1 MRREDDRFFFLFFFL
16 PFFPSCCP
24 HARRGAAGRPW
35 PRMRAPAAAP
45 GSAREDLPPKEG
57 RKKKKKRG
65 KIIGNETRG
74 NEFSLV
80 ATPGSRG
87 KLGSGKEAPTPK
99 KAVPEG
105 RPGLSPIPIPSPFP
119 ARFLSLL
126 PRPIPFLWDKPP
138 GKELPKP
145 DSSIPRTASVRALH
159 IPYIPA
165 AHRHAH
171 TLPAAPSYSTTIY
184 FTVYIPH

>member
-1 MRREDDRFFFLFFFL
+1 MRREDDRFFLFFSSPSSQAAARTPGGGLRGGPGPACGLL
-16 PFFPSCCP
+16 PPLPAQPGRICRQ
-24 HARRGAAGRPW
+24 RRG
-35 PRMRAPAAAP
+35 
-45 GSAREDLPPKEG
+45 E
-57 RKKKKKRG
+57 KKKGG
-65 KIIGNETRG
+65 KVIGNETRG

-80 ATPGSRG
+80 VTPGSRG

>member
-1 MRREDDRFFFLFFFL
+1 MRREDDRFFFI
-16 PFFPSCCP
+16 FFPPLLPKLLPARPEGGCGEALAP
-24 HARRGAAGRPW
+24 HAGSCRRSRLRPG
-35 PRMRAPAAAP
+35 
-45 GSAREDLPPKEG
+45 GSAAKGGE
-57 RKKKKKRG
+57 KKKKKRG

-126 PRPIPFLWDKPP
+126 PWPIPFLWDKPP